1 MAGIPK
7 SRGEY
12 RLHVFLDASY
22 GERLAERAAKSKLS
36 KTAVVALALD
46 QYFRQADMVDKMQAE
61 MIANPVKLAEVCKA
75 FGITPE
81 Q

>member
-1 MAGIPK
+1 MAGRPK
-7 SRGEY
+7 SQGEY

-46 QYFRQADMVDKMQAE
+46 QYFQQADLVDKMQAE
-61 MIANPVKLAEVCKA
+61 LLANPVKMVEICKA
-75 FGITPE
+75 FGVTPE